1 MKKKYMT
8 PTVVVVNIDTKNQLL
23 TISAGDKG
31 IDYGGVDEGG
41 TLDPA
46 AREMDLWW
54 DD

>member
-31 IDYGGVDEGG
+31 LGYGGVDTAGE
-41 TLDPA
+41 LDPA
-46 AREMDLWW
+46 AREFDAWW